1 MRRRTLVTLAAAAPL
16 LAWARPVLAHHGW
29 NWTNPETF
37 ELTGMLS
44 DIYIGNP
51 HATLD
56 LDVEGVTWRVELAP
70 LARTLASGFDDDKVA
85 MGDVIT
91 AFGNRSSDP
100 NEARMKAVRLVV
112 GETVYDVYPDRVHL
126 LHLG

>member
-1 MRRRTLVTLAAAAPL
+1 MKRRTLVTLAAATPL
-16 LAWARPVLAHHGW
+16 LALTRPAFAHHGW

-37 ELTGMLS
+37 ELTGTLS
-44 DIYIGNP
+44 AIYIGNP
-51 HATLD
+51 HATLN
-56 LDVEGVTWRVELAP
+56 LDVDGVNWLVELAP
-70 LARTLASGFDDDKVA
+70 LARTLASGFDEDKVA
-85 MGDVIT
+85 MGDLIT

-100 NEARMKAVRLVV
+100 NEARMKAVRIVV